1 MKLSKS
7 IVISF
12 VLLVLIA
19 ALYRVM
25 PGRPWGFAP
34 QIAMALFAG
43 SVVKDRKYAFALPL
57 ISMFVSDLIYQL
69 LYIAG
74 AGVIPGF
81 YEGQITNYILFT
93 LLTVVGFFINQKSM
107 LSILAGSIAGP
118 VIYFLTSNFL
128 VWMSGGGLGRPKT
141 MEGLIMCYNDA
152 LPFFK
157 TSVVATLFFS
167 AILFG
172 SYYLLGKR
180 ITESKTA

>member
-1 MKLSKS
+1 
-7 IVISF
+7 
-12 VLLVLIA
+12 
-19 ALYRVM
+19 
-25 PGRPWGFAP
+25 
-34 QIAMALFAG
+34 
-43 SVVKDRKYAFALPL
+43 L

-107 LSILAGSIAGP
+107 LNILAGSIAGP

-128 VWMSGGGLGRPKT
+128 VWMAGSGLGRPKT
-141 MEGLIMCYNDA
+141 AAGLMMCYTDA

-157 TSVVATLFFS
+157 MSVVATLFFS

-172 SYYLLGKR
+172 SYYLMGKR